1 MLTISKALNASQ
13 AATYHTKDFASQ
25 TQSYYA
31 NGDALVGEW
40 QGQLADRFGLS
51 GGVSKEAFLALANGQ
66 DPQTGEQLVR
76 HRIASEQTNADG
88 SVIKT
93 VEHRAGWDATFSAPK
108 SVSLT
113 ALVGG
118 DDRVREAHRDAVTA
132 ALAELERYTYA
143 RIGGNHPAEPT
154 GRLIAA
160 KFEHDTA
167 RPVDGY
173 AAPQLHTHAVVF
185 NLTTRQD
192 GSARA
197 LDPKA
202 FFESQ
207 TYATAVY
214 QSGLTYRLRELG
226 YELER
231 GRSGAPEIKGYS
243 QAYLDASSPRS
254 EKIREHMERV
264 GRSGPEA
271 AQIAAHATR
280 EKKQNLTKEQVLHAH
295 RDIASEFGNQADHV
309 VSEARQRVTEHRIRP
324 QAPVRAQEAVTFA
337 RDHLFERE
345 AVADERAIMTTAL
358 RRGMGEATFP
368 SVRSEF
374 SARREAGDF
383 RSVGQEKYGSSQR
396 FTTPETLAAERSNI
410 QYVQAG
416 KDALKPMMTERE
428 AFAQAETRDLL
439 NESQRR
445 VIHDV
450 LTSKDCVHGLQGLAG
465 SGKTT
470 TLSSIREGAESK
482 GYKVEGF
489 APTSRA
495 AGQLREAQIEATT
508 LQSFLARKIE
518 DNPGQR
524 HLYMLDE
531 SSLASSKQMRAFL
544 QKVSAEDRV
553 LVIGDTRQHQGVE
566 AGKPFEQM
574 QQAGMQTSQLDR
586 IMRQKDPELL
596 RAVQHFATG
605 ETVKGVQLLS
615 EQGRITELRTGAER
629 IAAIAQDYA
638 AQPKNTLVVS
648 PDNKSRQQINEAI
661 RAELQTS
668 GQLSPDAR
676 EFHTLAHRSDLTG
689 AGRTWASL
697 YNTGNVIRFESGSQA
712 LGLERGS
719 EARVSAVDARTNT
732 LTVQTRDGNEISY
745 DPRRLY
751 GVNVYEER
759 VRSFSVGER
768 IQFTA
773 ANRELGVAN
782 RDLATIIHLEE
793 RSLTVRMDGKAAREI
808 TFDPTEFRQMD
819 HGYAV
824 TSHSSQ
830 GLTAN
835 RVIANIDTDSS
846 RSLINDRLAYV
857 AISRAAN
864 DARIYTNDAATLG
877 ERLATQVSKTAAID
891 LTEVPTA
898 VISFRRD
905 GPDASTN
912 PNRST
917 EHTYVHGQSDHRV
930 AAVAQDY
937 ASKNDRA
944 VILAADKTEREELTR
959 LIRADLYQQG
969 RLGETF
975 STNILSDKRLSDK
988 DAKSAANYEV
998 GDVVRYGTKG
1008 NDELGISP
1016 NTYGT
1021 VVAVDSKRNLIT
1033 VIGADEAP
1041 HTYDPASEWEMRL
1054 KAGVYAR
1061 EDRELAEGDRVQFTR
1076 SEWGQGIRVGNLAT
1090 IELIQK
1096 DGGLS
1101 VKVDSGARLQLTPE
1115 QAQHVEYGYAI
1126 ESTKR
1131 LTVDR
1136 VILSGEAEQI
1146 TVQRDALTRL
1156 PAKLHELSVYT
1167 SDGHQPPQTPA
1178 PDLANDM
1185 SLPTPVDVDTL
1196 EVSLPSVE
1204 QQGYAIEM

>member
-13 AATYHTKDFASQ
+13 AATYHTKDFASE

-31 NGDALVGEW
+31 KGDALLGEW
-40 QGQLADRFGLS
+40 QGKLADRFGLS

-66 DPQTGEQLVR
+66 NPETGEQMVR

-88 SVIKT
+88 SVTRT

-132 ALAELERYTYA
+132 ALTELERYTQA
-143 RIGGNHPAEPT
+143 RIGGNNPAELT
-154 GRLIAA
+154 GRLVAA

-167 RPVDGY
+167 RPVNGY

-185 NLTTRQD
+185 NVTTRQD
-192 GSARA
+192 GSTRA

-214 QSGLTYRLRELG
+214 QSHLTYRLRELG

-243 QAYLDASSPRS
+243 QEYLDASSPRS

-271 AQIAAHATR
+271 AQVAAHATR
-280 EKKQNLTKEQVLHAH
+280 EKKQNLTKEQVLQAH
-295 RDIASEFGNQADHV
+295 RDIASEFGNQADRV
-309 VSEARQRVTEHRIRP
+309 VSEARQRVNEHSVRP

-345 AVADERAIMTTAL
+345 AVVDERAIMTAAL
-358 RRGMGEATFP
+358 RRGMGEATFS
-368 SVRSEF
+368 SVRGEF
-374 SARREAGDF
+374 AARHEAGDF

-396 FTTPETLAAERSNI
+396 FTTPETLAAERANI

-416 KDALKPMMTERE
+416 KDALKPIMTERE
-428 AFAQAETRDLL
+428 AFAQADARDLL

-445 VIHDV
+445 VIHEV
-450 LTSKDCVHGLQGLAG
+450 LTSRDRVHGLQGLAG

-470 TLSSIREGAESK
+470 TLASIREGAEMK

-495 AGQLREAQIEATT
+495 AGQLRAAQIGATT
-508 LQSFLARKIE
+508 LQSFLARRIE

-544 QKVSAEDRV
+544 QKVSPEDRV

-596 RAVQHFATG
+596 KAVQHLATG
-605 ETVKGVQLLS
+605 ETAKGVQLLS
-615 EQGRITELRTGAER
+615 EQGRITELRSGTER

-638 AQPKNTLVVS
+638 AQPKHTLVVS

-661 RAELQTS
+661 RAELQTT
-668 GQLSPDAR
+668 GQLSRDAR
-676 EFHTLAHRSDLTG
+676 EFQTLAHRSDLTG

-697 YNTGNVIRFESGSQA
+697 YNTGNVIRFESGSQT

-732 LTVQTRDGNEISY
+732 LTVQTQDGSEISY

-759 VRSFSVGER
+759 ARSFSIGER

-782 RDLATIIHLEE
+782 RDLATVTALEA
-793 RSLTVRMDGKAAREI
+793 RSITVRMDGKTGHEV
-808 TFDPTEFRQMD
+808 TFDPTQFRQMD

-830 GLTAN
+830 GLTAD
-835 RVIANIDTDSS
+835 RVIANFDTDSS

-891 LTEVPTA
+891 LSEVRQA
-898 VISFRRD
+898 VNSFRLDDPETASNLLRD
-905 GPDASTN
+905 TN
-912 PNRST
+912 RIQVYSDP
-917 EHTYVHGQSDHRV
+917 DHRI
-930 AAVAQDY
+930 AAVARDY
-937 ASKNDRA
+937 VSRDDRA
-944 VILAADKTEREELTR
+944 VIFAPEKTEREELTR
-959 LIRADLYQQG
+959 LIRSDLYEQG
-969 RLGETF
+969 RLGDTY
-975 STNILSDKRLSDK
+975 SASVLADKSLSDKE
-988 DAKSAANYEV
+988 AKNAANYEV
-998 GDVVRYGTKG
+998 GDVIRYGSKG
-1008 NDELGISP
+1008 SDELGISP
-1016 NTYGT
+1016 NTYGAVT
-1021 VVAVDSKRNLIT
+1021 AVDARNNLIT
-1033 VIGADEAP
+1033 VSGSDDAP
-1041 HTYDPASEWEMRL
+1041 FTYDPAAEWKMRL
-1054 KAGVYAR
+1054 KADVYTR
-1061 EDRELAEGDRVQFTR
+1061 ENRELAKGDRVQFTR
-1076 SEWGQGIRVGNLAT
+1076 SEWDKGIRIGNLAT
-1090 IELIQK
+1090 IERIHE

-1101 VKVDSGARLQLTPE
+1101 VKVDSGASLQLTPE

-1131 LTVDR
+1131 LAVDR

-1146 TVQRDALTRL
+1146 TNQRDALADL

-1167 SDGHQPPQTPA
+1167 SEGYQALQAPA
-1178 PDLANDM
+1178 PDLANGL
-1185 SLPTPVDVDTL
+1185 STPTVTDLATAKVG
-1196 EVSLPSVE
+1196 LPSLE
-1204 QQGYAIEM
+1204 QEGYAIEM